1 MGNQESE
8 TLGTYIIENCRDV
21 HMSVFMNFKSYVY
34 KIIIHVVVQRTAEI
48 TGKHSIKQNLFP
60 KYTFF
65 FFFFGLYFLNTV
77 KDIHKPQRYI
87 KAPSCFLYSLL
98 LDIMVACF
106 LAFVFKSLLNE
117 LSEFLF
123 PVPLFSMILHPETPK
138 KEPDTERRQGRG
150 KHLGHSLSAG

>member
-60 KYTFF
+60 KYTVLFF
-65 FFFFGLYFLNTV
+65 FFFWLVFL
-77 KDIHKPQRYI
+77 KH
-87 KAPSCFLYSLL
+87 CEGYSQTTA
-98 LDIMVACF
+98 IY
-106 LAFVFKSLLNE
+106 
-117 LSEFLF
+117 
-123 PVPLFSMILHPETPK
+123 
-138 KEPDTERRQGRG
+138 
-150 KHLGHSLSAG
+150 